1 MIVCFYSEFHM
12 KSTRC
17 LKHMACLLHKVQIH
31 QPPESIEQISGLY
44 PRPLILWHSSLLWP
58 LSLSVHLFNL
68 QEKKIRAFLSQTTLS
83 PAPNSFLTDSILWY
97 IYMWWWACHFLFD
110 SPSGVCPD
118 AFWVY
123 MPLRLMGMMIDVR
136 LIHEAQR
143 SIMRSTHRFDCRVV
157 CFWRQWIGPMI
168 SPILKFNLNLHPD

>member
-1 MIVCFYSEFHM
+1 MSQAYGMSPSQGSNS
-12 KSTRC
+12 STSWVYRTD
-17 LKHMACLLHKVQIH
+17 LRT
-31 QPPESIEQISGLY
+31 ISQAFD
-44 PRPLILWHSSLLWP
+44 PLTFLSPLAS
-58 LSLSVHLFNL
+58 LSLSLFTFSIFKKKKSEPSYLKPHSLLHLN
-68 QEKKIRAFLSQTTLS
+68 ISS
-83 PAPNSFLTDSILWY
+83 PIESFD

-143 SIMRSTHRFDCRVV
+143 SIMRSTHRFDWQVV

-168 SPILKFNLNLHPD
+168 SPILKFNLNLHSD